1 MISNLKAKLRTISSN
16 SPSSSKTGPIQGEL
30 DRGDLGGSIIEG
42 ASGSFV
48 LKTTSYSLATSYGDV
63 CLDRLKSLDLSD
75 SQWWTRLDQD
85 IDTRDIVFLDT
96 ETTGLAGGTGTLAF
110 LVGIGYL
117 KGDRLVVRQYLARD
131 FDEEL
136 PMLEAVTKELSNFKI
151 LVTFN
156 GKSFDWPLLES
167 RLVYSRL
174 RPIAWEDSHLDLLYI
189 ARRLWGRK
197 LKTCSLTSLEENVL
211 SHYRTGDIPGYM
223 VPEIYRAYLETRR
236 PTDMLAVMDHN
247 QSDILAMAALL
258 IHIGGLFKDPIKSCD
273 PWELFGVARDLERS
287 LRLDQAC
294 DCYKYCIKG
303 AKDSN
308 LQLQAKKQLAYLLKR
323 YKGPEAALGLW
334 RLMAD
339 EESGQLIFPLI
350 EMAKYLEH
358 REKDFDTA
366 LLYTKR
372 ALEILDKGLAGYS
385 ARIKDDLI
393 KRKNRLLKK
402 KKGRERNG
410 TYRRIV

>member
-42 ASGSFV
+42 ALGSFV

-402 KKGRERNG
+402 MEGRERNG